1 MQVAANALT
10 HNEMQS
16 VGGGDPA
23 AASTVIR
30 SYLGNLI
37 PATTGDEETAHP
49 PGGGPPTHWQVEFKD
64 LGHRLAGRS
73 AIHGRK
79 RTHPLVVA
87 ADGR

>member
-1 MQVAANALT
+1 MA
-10 HNEMQS
+10 EMES
-16 VGGGDPA
+16 VGGDPA
-23 AASTVIR
+23 ASSTVIR

-49 PGGGPPTHWQVEFKD
+49 PGDGPPSHWQVVSKE

-73 AIHGRK
+73 AIHGNWRAHPQG
-79 RTHPLVVA
+79 TGPLVLA